1 MKKALAELGGRI
13 CGHLVRGESAKRCD
27 EMTDA
32 ELLAVCGP
40 ELTEPELRVLEV
52 VRQTLLDDA
61 TGFAS
66 ELLEMGEGVDKE
78 LLRAVLAYWSREAV
92 TRRITDLE
100 AACITAEK
108 VLTAPASEKVEK
120 GRKR

>member
-61 TGFAS
+61 TGFAREIL
-66 ELLEMGEGVDKE
+66 ELPEGVDKD
-78 LLRAVLAYWSREAV
+78 LLRAILSYWSREAV
-92 TRRITDLE
+92 ATRMTHLE
-100 AACITAEK
+100 AACMTAEN
-108 VLTAPASEKVEK
+108 VLTEGTA
-120 GRKR
+120 